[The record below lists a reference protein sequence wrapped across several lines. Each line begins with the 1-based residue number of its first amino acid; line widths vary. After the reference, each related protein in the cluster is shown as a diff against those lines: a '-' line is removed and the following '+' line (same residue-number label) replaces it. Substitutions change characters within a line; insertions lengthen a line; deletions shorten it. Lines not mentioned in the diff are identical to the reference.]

1 MRVLHGTTLVWG
13 LAGTLMALAMIQVQS
28 ALDAWWNLQGIF
40 AGGMLGL
47 FLLGLIAK
55 GVSSKP
61 AMIAGLVGVALIAW
75 LSLSGQSFFHKNLTI
90 VLGTSTVIVVGVV
103 LGALL
108 KSKR

>member
-1 MRVLHGTTLVWG
+1 
-13 LAGTLMALAMIQVQS
+13 
-28 ALDAWWNLQGIF
+28 
-40 AGGMLGL
+40 
-47 FLLGLIAK
+47 
-55 GVSSKP
+55 
-61 AMIAGLVGVALIAW
+61 MIAGLVGVALIAW